1 MLTKEDLEQIAKL
14 IEGSEKRLTSKI
26 ETVEK
31 RLTSKIETVDQKV
44 ELLREDNKKDHA
56 QIVEMLVESNDING
70 KEIKE
75 LEKRIDKLEEDQ
87 LSTHKN

>member
-1 MLTKEDLEQIAKL
+1 MLTKDDLEQIAKL

-75 LEKRIDKLEEDQ
+75 LEKRVDKLEEDQ

>member
-26 ETVEK
+26 ETAEK

>member
-1 MLTKEDLEQIAKL
+1 MLTKDEIEQIANL

-44 ELLREDNKKDHA
+44 ELLRDDNRKDHT
-56 QIVEMLVESNDING
+56 QIVEMLVESNEING
-70 KEIKE
+70 KGIKE
-75 LEKRIDKLEEDQ
+75 LEKRVDKLEEDQ

>member
-26 ETVEK
+26 ETAEK

-56 QIVEMLVESNDING
+56 QIVEMLVESNEING

>member
-1 MLTKEDLEQIAKL
+1 MLTKDDLEQIASL
-14 IEGSEKRLTSKI
+14 IHASEKRVT
-26 ETVEK
+26 EK
-31 RLTSKIETVDQKV
+31 VETVDQKV
-44 ELLREDNKKDHA
+44 ELLREDNRKDHT

-75 LEKRIDKLEEDQ
+75 LEKRIDKIEEDQ